1 MGSPLER
8 RRSGGRRV
16 SDSRDTR
23 ALRGLLHDLGHQMST
38 LSFLVEA
45 VRGDLELPEDASYRL
60 ELLSLEMT
68 RLLDMIREGLQAGDA
83 PPEPVRTREVAVQL
97 ARLAQLAYQAD
108 VELLPGPEA
117 TAVINPVLLWRV
129 LSNVVDNAAR
139 AAGPHG
145 RVTLAIRHEGSAAG
159 GCGGSSPHGNAAG
172 GCGGSSPR
180 GNTVLEVT
188 DDGPGFGSAPRG
200 QASLGLEVVT
210 ALLVSSGGTLEVVS
224 PPAGGTTVRMTIPGE
239 AVAPRQAPAP
249 ADRTTPAAP
258 AARDHRATRSGR

>member
-97 ARLAQLAYQAD
+97 ARLAKLAYHAD
-108 VELLPGPEA
+108 VVLLPGPEA

-139 AAGPHG
+139 AAGPDG
-145 RVTLAIRHEGSAAG
+145 RVTLAIRHEAS
-159 GCGGSSPHGNAAG
+159 
-172 GCGGSSPR
+172 
-180 GNTVLEVT
+180 TILEVT
-188 DDGPGFGSAPRG
+188 DDGPGWGSAPRG
-200 QASLGLEVVT
+200 RASLGLDVVT

-249 ADRTTPAAP
+249 AHGSAPAAP
-258 AARDHRATRSGR
+258 AARVQPGNPIGPVSL